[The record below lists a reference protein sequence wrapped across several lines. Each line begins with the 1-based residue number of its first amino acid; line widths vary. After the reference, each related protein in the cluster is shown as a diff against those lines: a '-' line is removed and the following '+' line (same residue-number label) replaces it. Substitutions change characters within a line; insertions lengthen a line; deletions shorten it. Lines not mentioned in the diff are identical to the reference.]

1 MRYTLII
8 DKGDIVEQEKLIKI
22 LDSFKNKKVMVLG
35 DMIADEYIFG
45 KTTRVSR
52 EAPVL
57 ILKYD
62 SKEII
67 MGGAANSVH
76 NIHALGGRVF
86 PVGVIGQD
94 STGRHML
101 KIMRE
106 MKIPTARLITQMDR
120 PTITKTRIMAGG
132 YHTARQ
138 QVIRI
143 DKEADLPI
151 SQECEGRIIRILTA
165 HIPDM
170 DALLVSDYNGGLITE
185 RMRDILLGLV
195 HKYHKPLVVDSR
207 FHIMKYEGATLVTPN
222 ETEAAPAV
230 GMKLDGAKGIKEIGQ
245 RLLEKIQGKGVLIT
259 QGRNGMT
266 LFEGKNKITHIDIVG
281 SDEAVDVTGAGDTVA
296 SCATLALAANASLQE
311 AACLANYAAG
321 VVVMKRGT
329 AVVAVNEIKGLMEK
343 TQK

>member
-1 MRYTLII
+1 ME
-8 DKGDIVEQEKLIKI
+8 KEKLTKI
-22 LDSFKNKKVMVLG
+22 LDGFKNKKVMVLG

-45 KTTRVSR
+45 KTSRVSR

-62 SKEII
+62 STEII
-67 MGGAANSVH
+67 LGGAANSVN
-76 NIHALGGRVF
+76 NIHAMGGRVF

-94 STGRHML
+94 SVGRQML

-106 MKIPTARLITQMDR
+106 MKIPTSRLITESDR
-120 PTITKTRIMAGG
+120 PTITKTRIMAGS
-132 YHTARQ
+132 YHTTRQ

-151 SQECEGRIIRILTA
+151 SKECEARIMRILSA

-170 DALLVSDYNGGLITE
+170 DAVLVSDYGAGLLTE
-185 RMRDILLGLV
+185 RMRDILIGLS
-195 HKYHKPLVVDSR
+195 HKYHKPLIVDSR
-207 FHIMKYEGATLVTPN
+207 FDILKYVGATLVTPN

-230 GMKLDGAKGIKEIGQ
+230 GMQLDSAKGIKEIGLK
-245 RLLEKIQGKGVLIT
+245 LLEKIQGKGVLIT

-266 LFEGKNKITHIDIVG
+266 LIEGKNKITHINIVG

-296 SCATLALAANASLQE
+296 SCATLALAAGSSMLE
-311 AACLANYAAG
+311 AAYLANYAAG

-329 AVVAVNEIKGLMEK
+329 AVVTVEEMKNKIVGE
-343 TQK
+343 

>member
-1 MRYTLII
+1 ME
-8 DKGDIVEQEKLIKI
+8 KEKLIKI

-62 SKEII
+62 SSEII
-67 MGGAANSVH
+67 LGGAANSVH
-76 NIHALGGRVF
+76 NIHALGGKVF
-86 PVGVIGQD
+86 PVGVIGHD
-94 STGRHML
+94 HTGKQML

-106 MKIPTARLITQMDR
+106 MKIPTSRLITELDQH
-120 PTITKTRIMAGG
+120 TITKTRIMAGG
-132 YHTARQ
+132 YHTTRQ

-143 DKEADLPI
+143 DKEADQPI
-151 SQECEGRIIRILTA
+151 SKECEARIIRIMTA

-170 DALLVSDYNGGLITE
+170 DAVLVSDYNAGLITE
-185 RMRDILLGLV
+185 RLRDILLGLV

-207 FHIMKYEGATLVTPN
+207 YHIMKYVGATLVTPN
-222 ETEAAPAV
+222 ETEAAPAM
-230 GMKLDGAKGIKEIGQ
+230 GMRLDSVKGIKEIGLK
-245 RLLEKIQGKGVLIT
+245 LLEKIQGKGVLIT

-296 SCATLALAANASLQE
+296 SCATLALAANATLQE
-311 AACLANYAAG
+311 AAYLANYAAG

-329 AVVAVNEIKGLMEK
+329 AVVTVNEIKEK
-343 TQK
+343 MGEV